1 MSKLLQKWQ
10 KKDIVDLCVCVCVRG
25 LFVCGSNRVLQ
36 GISMGMRAFVT
47 AEASKKYLFFFLLY
61 PLELTDCDGDDIRWI

>member
-1 MSKLLQKWQ
+1 M
-10 KKDIVDLCVCVCVRG
+10 
-25 LFVCGSNRVLQ
+25 CGSNRVLQ

-47 AEASKKYLFFFLLY
+47 AEASKKYLFFLIY

>member
-1 MSKLLQKWQ
+1 M
-10 KKDIVDLCVCVCVRG
+10 
-25 LFVCGSNRVLQ
+25 CGSNRVLQ